1 MLRFIRR
8 EDLPRL
14 VEIDQVCHPHPCTLT
29 QFEDLL
35 RSGVWGVLIDLDGEI
50 LGYTLASVNVDY
62 MDVLNIAVSPKA
74 RRSGLGILLLLALL
88 TQAKSC
94 GCYKVMLEV
103 RISNANAFS
112 LYRWAGFELVGRRY
126 RYYYNVTPSGP
137 RNYED
142 ALVMKCLLGEDLDL

>member
-14 VEIDQVCHPHPCTLT
+14 AELDQLCHPHPCSLS

-35 RSGVWGVLIDLDGEI
+35 KSGIWGVLIDVDGEI
-50 LGYTLASVNVDY
+50 LGYTLASISVDA
-62 MDVLNIAVSPKA
+62 MDILNIAVSPKA
-74 RRSGLGILLLLALL
+74 RRSGFGILLLLSLL

-94 GCYKVMLEV
+94 GCYKVMLEL
-103 RISNANAFS
+103 RMSNLNALS
-112 LYRWAGFELVGRRY
+112 LYKWAGFEVVGCRY
-126 RYYYNVTPSGP
+126 RYYYNITPAGP

-142 ALVMKCLLGEDLDL
+142 ALVMRCLLGEDFD